1 MLKRNILVLSDSTNP
16 WHSFWIRFGQYI
28 PKLNANIHI
37 AKSITCQAGRLND
50 PTTQPNALAAD
61 VLFLYRYCPENN
73 DLENMIIAAKKQ
85 NTLIIA
91 DIDDYLWAIPSWN
104 KQQLQLFNRNLRLC
118 NYITCSTQALKE
130 ILRIMFPKQRIVQ
143 VPNSVPDRPK
153 ISTNLANIKA
163 GPGDE
168 LTLIWTGAPWTRPN
182 DLKILQPLAQWSNQK
197 NNIGRF
203 KWKHLGHADGKLS
216 LAQALGIPESNV
228 EKITLRGY
236 REYLN
241 ELNGHIGLAPIS
253 RNTFNC
259 FKSELKLLE
268 YSHFGIS
275 WIASNIEP
283 YQNLCAQWNWQ
294 GRLCNTSGDWIEHVK
309 SLMDQKSREIE
320 ASKISELAS
329 THNPWQKTLMLWQN
343 LLDRKD

>member
-28 PKLNANIHI
+28 PKLIANIHI
-37 AKSITCQAGRLND
+37 AKSITYQAGRLSD

-61 VLFLYRYCPENN
+61 ILFLYRYCPENN
-73 DLENMIIAAKKQ
+73 DLEKMITEAKKL
-85 NTLIIA
+85 NTVIIA

-104 KQQLQLFNRNLRLC
+104 KQQLKLFNRNLRLC

-130 ILRIMFPKQRIVQ
+130 ILKVMFPHQQIVH
-143 VPNSVPDRPK
+143 VPNSVPNIENK
-153 ISTNLANIKA
+153 TNLTTESEN
-163 GPGDE
+163 E
-168 LTLIWTGAPWTRPN
+168 LTLIWTGAPWTRPD
-182 DLKILQPLAQWSNQK
+182 DLKILQPLAQWCNRK
-197 NNIGRF
+197 ANTGKF

-216 LAQALGIPESNV
+216 LAQALGIPESKV

-236 REYLN
+236 KEYLN
-241 ELNGHIGLAPIS
+241 ELDGHIGLAPIS
-253 RNTFNC
+253 RNTFNY

-283 YQNLCAQWNWQ
+283 YQNLCGQWNWQ
-294 GRLCNTSGDWIEHVK
+294 GRLCNTSSDWIENLK
-309 SLMDQKSREIE
+309 SLMDIRIREIE
-320 ASKISELAS
+320 ASKVKELS
-329 THNPWQKTLMLWQN
+329 NTHNPWQKTLMLWQS
-343 LLDRKD
+343 LLDGEI